1 MLNSLEKVTFSR
13 ISLEKAVKTPL
24 CALIF
29 LKKQPKNAKY
39 ALCIICE
46 RPRTLRICEICEICE
61 FSNSSQNLRN
71 LRAFQNSAKNTSRN
85 LRNLRALKT
94 PRENP
99 RENTQDG
106 NNLRRN
112 WFIGGCPINWRRP
125 TLPHS
130 HAVPSARTG
139 LTALFGMGR
148 GVPRGY
154 NRHCLFEV
162 LGIFYTHQRALTN

>member
-1 MLNSLEKVTFSR
+1 M
-13 ISLEKAVKTPL
+13 P
-24 CALIF
+24 
-29 LKKQPKNAKY
+29 AKY
-39 ALCIICE
+39 KSAKNLNKTVDFGWLHI
-46 RPRTLRICEICEICE
+46 RDICE

-85 LRNLRALKT
+85 LRNLRNLRALKT

-99 RENTQDG
+99 RENAQDG

-112 WFIGGCPINWRRP
+112 WFIGGCPISWRRP

-154 NRHCLFEV
+154 NRHCLLKF
-162 LGIFYTHQRALTN
+162 LAYSTHINTL

>member
-1 MLNSLEKVTFSR
+1 MLLISLEKVTFSR

-24 CALIF
+24 CTLIF
-29 LKKQPKNAKY
+29 LKKHPKICA
-39 ALCIICE
+39 IREICE

-61 FSNSSQNLRN
+61 PLKICEICEICEPFKTRRN
-71 LRAFQNSAKNTSRN
+71 PRAFQNSAKI
-85 LRNLRALKT
+85 
-94 PRENP
+94 RE
-99 RENTQDG
+99 RNTQNG

-112 WFIGGCPINWRRP
+112 WFIGGCPISWRRP

-154 NRHCLFEV
+154 NRHCLLKF
-162 LGIFYTHQRALTN
+162 LAYSTHINAL

>member
-1 MLNSLEKVTFSR
+1 MIRNSNCATKIAESQRTWKQNHLFLQKESR
-13 ISLEKAVKTPL
+13 
-24 CALIF
+24 
-29 LKKQPKNAKY
+29 
-39 ALCIICE
+39 
-46 RPRTLRICEICEICE
+46 EICE

-71 LRAFQNSAKNTSRN
+71 LRNLRAFQNSAKNSARN
-85 LRNLRALKT
+85 LRTFQNSAKI
-94 PRENP
+94 RE
-99 RENTQDG
+99 RKAQDG

-112 WFIGGCPINWRRP
+112 WFIGGCPISWRRP

-154 NRHCLFEV
+154 NRHCLLKF
-162 LGIFYTHQRALTN
+162 LAYSTHINAL

>member
-1 MLNSLEKVTFSR
+1 MLISLEKVTFSR

-29 LKKQPKNAKY
+29 LKKHPK
-39 ALCIICE
+39 
-46 RPRTLRICEICEICE
+46 ICEIREICE

-71 LRAFQNSAKNTSRN
+71 LRNLRAFQNSAKNSARN
-85 LRNLRALKT
+85 LRTFQNSAKLRERKA
-94 PRENP
+94 
-99 RENTQDG
+99 QSG

-112 WFIGGCPINWRRP
+112 WFIGGCPISWRRP

-154 NRHCLFEV
+154 NRHCLLKF
-162 LGIFYTHQRALTN
+162 LAYSTHINAL

>member
-1 MLNSLEKVTFSR
+1 MEKYLSIYDSDFKLCDEDSR
-13 ISLEKAVKTPL
+13 ISTDMETKSPFFEKRAIRNL
-24 CALIF
+24 
-29 LKKQPKNAKY
+29 QN
-39 ALCIICE
+39 
-46 RPRTLRICEICEICE
+46 LR
-61 FSNSSQNLRN
+61 NLRN
-71 LRAFQNSAKNTSRN
+71 LRAFQNSAKN
-85 LRNLRALKT
+85 LGEI
-94 PRENP
+94 RE
-99 RENTQDG
+99 RNTQDG

-154 NRHCLFEV
+154 NRHCLLKF
-162 LGIFYTHQRALTN
+162 LAYSTHINAL

>member
-1 MLNSLEKVTFSR
+1 MLLISLEKVTFSR

-29 LKKQPKNAKY
+29 LKKHPK
-39 ALCIICE
+39 
-46 RPRTLRICEICEICE
+46 ICEIREICE
-61 FSNSSQNLRN
+61 LSELLTKSAKS
-71 LRAFQNSAKNTSRN
+71 AKSASAKNSPQE
-85 LRNLRALKT
+85 LRERKA
-94 PRENP
+94 
-99 RENTQDG
+99 QDG

-112 WFIGGCPINWRRP
+112 WFIGGCPISWRRP
-125 TLPHS
+125 TLPPS

-154 NRHCLFEV
+154 NRHCLLNF
-162 LGIFYTHQRALTN
+162 LAYSTHINTL

>member
-1 MLNSLEKVTFSR
+1 MILNSN
-13 ISLEKAVKTPL
+13 
-24 CALIF
+24 CATKIAESQRTWKQNHLF
-29 LKKQPKNAKY
+29 LQK
-39 ALCIICE
+39 E
-46 RPRTLRICEICEICE
+46 SCEICE

-71 LRAFQNSAKNTSRN
+71 LRNLRAFQNSAKNSARN
-85 LRNLRALKT
+85 LRTFQNSAKI
-94 PRENP
+94 RE
-99 RENTQDG
+99 RKAQDG

-112 WFIGGCPINWRRP
+112 WFIGGCPISWRRP

-154 NRHCLFEV
+154 NRHCLLKF
-162 LGIFYTHQRALTN
+162 LAYSTHINAL

>member
-1 MLNSLEKVTFSR
+1 MIRNSNCATKIAESQRTWKQNHLFLLKREPRNLRVLNTRHK
-13 ISLEKAVKTPL
+13 
-24 CALIF
+24 
-29 LKKQPKNAKY
+29 
-39 ALCIICE
+39 
-46 RPRTLRICEICEICE
+46 ICEICEICE
-61 FSNSSQNLRN
+61 LFKTR
-71 LRAFQNSAKNTSRN
+71 RN
-85 LRNLRALKT
+85 LRNLRNLRVLKLLAKSAESAKSAS
-94 PRENP
+94 PSKLAKIRE
-99 RENTQDG
+99 RKAQDG

-154 NRHCLFEV
+154 NRHCLLKF
-162 LGIFYTHQRALTN
+162 LAYSTHINAL

>member
-1 MLNSLEKVTFSR
+1 MIRNSNCATKIAESQRTWKQNHLFLQKESR
-13 ISLEKAVKTPL
+13 
-24 CALIF
+24 
-29 LKKQPKNAKY
+29 
-39 ALCIICE
+39 
-46 RPRTLRICEICEICE
+46 EICE

-71 LRAFQNSAKNTSRN
+71 LRNLRVFQNLRKNSAKVRERN
-85 LRNLRALKT
+85 A
-94 PRENP
+94 
-99 RENTQDG
+99 QDG

-154 NRHCLFEV
+154 NRHCLLKF
-162 LGIFYTHQRALTN
+162 LAYSTHINAI

>member
-1 MLNSLEKVTFSR
+1 MLLISLEKVTFSR

-29 LKKQPKNAKY
+29 LKKHPK
-39 ALCIICE
+39 
-46 RPRTLRICEICEICE
+46 ICEIREICE
-61 FSNSSQNLRN
+61 LSEL
-71 LRAFQNSAKNTSRN
+71 LTKSAKSAKSASHSN
-85 LRNLRALKT
+85 LG
-94 PRENP
+94 ENP

-112 WFIGGCPINWRRP
+112 WFIGGCPISWRRP

-154 NRHCLFEV
+154 NRHCLLKF
-162 LGIFYTHQRALTN
+162 LAYSTHINAL

>member
-1 MLNSLEKVTFSR
+1 MIRNSN
-13 ISLEKAVKTPL
+13 
-24 CALIF
+24 CATKIAESQRTWKQNHLF
-29 LKKQPKNAKY
+29 LKREPFEIFK
-39 ALCIICE
+39 
-46 RPRTLRICEICEICE
+46 ICEICEICE
-61 FSNSSQNLRN
+61 PFKTR
-71 LRAFQNSAKNTSRN
+71 RKISAKI
-85 LRNLRALKT
+85 
-94 PRENP
+94 RE
-99 RENTQDG
+99 RKAQDG

-130 HAVPSARTG
+130 HAVPSARTD

>member
-1 MLNSLEKVTFSR
+1 MIRNSN
-13 ISLEKAVKTPL
+13 
-24 CALIF
+24 CATKIAESQRTWKQNHLF
-29 LKKQPKNAKY
+29 LQKES
-39 ALCIICE
+39 CE
-46 RPRTLRICEICEICE
+46 ICEIREICE

-71 LRAFQNSAKNTSRN
+71 LRNLRAFQNSAKYSP
-85 LRNLRALKT
+85 RNLRAFQNSAKYS
-94 PRENP
+94 PRNP
-99 RENTQDG
+99 RAFQNLRKNSAKLRERKAQSG

-112 WFIGGCPINWRRP
+112 WFIGGCPISWRRP

-154 NRHCLFEV
+154 NRHCLLKF
-162 LGIFYTHQRALTN
+162 LAYSTHINAL